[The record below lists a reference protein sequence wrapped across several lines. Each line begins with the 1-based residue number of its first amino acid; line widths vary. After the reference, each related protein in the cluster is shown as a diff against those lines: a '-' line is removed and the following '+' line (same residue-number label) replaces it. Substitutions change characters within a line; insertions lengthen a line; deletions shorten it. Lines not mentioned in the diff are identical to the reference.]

1 MEGRLKDRE
10 MNTALSP
17 RSWLSAALSAGAFA
31 CAAAA
36 FAAPTPSSSGQPGAP
51 ASPLLERVDRGP
63 TEPTPVHAG
72 ATGQDALQSL
82 SRGHWTGAC
91 AIATNVL
98 AHKVPDVEALGVF
111 ALCSAVSGDRHAA
124 ATAQARLKEAEPS
137 PYYAPL
143 TQGVL
148 HLQDKQPEKAQASW
162 RALLQARGNDPLLLY
177 FEGEALHAR
186 KQPAQAVA
194 AFGGSLKTWPD
205 FAPSLTALARLGS
218 GPKASPQD
226 LQSAL
231 SLAERATQIEPG
243 NRGYWAL
250 LADLC
255 RRTGQVGRADA
266 IALQYLRQPKLPA
279 LR

>member
-1 MEGRLKDRE
+1 MPLPPSS
-10 MNTALSP
+10 L
-17 RSWLSAALSAGAFA
+17 LAALVAGALA
-31 CAAAA
+31 CTAAGS
-36 FAAPTPSSSGQPGAP
+36 TPITLTPDEPDAP
-51 ASPLLERVDRGP
+51 ASPLLESRDRSGAVQALP
-63 TEPTPVHAG
+63 GQG
-72 ATGQDALQSL
+72 ATGHDAMQAL
-82 SRGHWTGAC
+82 SQGRWASAC
-91 AIATNVL
+91 ATATHVL
-98 AHKVPDVEALGVF
+98 AHKVPDVEALGIF
-111 ALCSAVSGDRHAA
+111 ALCSAVSGDRNAA
-124 ATAQARLKEAEPS
+124 AAAQARLKQAEPS
-137 PYYAPL
+137 PYYGLL

-148 HLQDKQPEKAQASW
+148 HLQDKQPEKAQGSW

-186 KQPAQAVA
+186 KQPAQAVT
-194 AFGGSLKTWPD
+194 AFGGALKAWPD
-205 FAPSLTALARLGS
+205 FAPALTALARLGS

-226 LQSAL
+226 LHSAL
-231 SLAERATQIEPG
+231 SLAERATQIEPS